1 MKLSTRR
8 QGFTLVEIM
17 IVVVII
23 GLLAAMAIPAFQK
36 VRATSREKTI
46 ENNIRQIGSGADQY
60 FLEFGTSTVNVSNL
74 IGPTNYIKNPIV
86 PVAGETYP
94 TAVTTGTSFSMTWNG
109 GSGTVSKS
117 WSF

>member
-1 MKLSTRR
+1 MKNRKN

-36 VRATSREKTI
+36 VRAASREKTI
-46 ENNIRQIGSGADQY
+46 ENNIRQIGAAADQY
-60 FLEFGTSTVNVSNL
+60 FLEFGVSSVAVSNL
-74 IGPTNYIKNPIV
+74 IGPTNYIKNSIT

-94 TAVTTGTSFSMTWNG
+94 TGITTGTSFSMSWNG
-109 GSGTVSKS
+109 ASGSVSKS